1 MENKTRA
8 YIHTHT
14 HTHTSMTLSLV
25 LLELLHAEQHK
36 LFAKSSKVCVCI
48 AFKPSSLTL
57 LLVLP
62 IFVKGK
68 CFIKS
73 SSCVALPLPLLSR
86 FRRQKPPP
94 PPPLDV
100 AFAALVLL
108 QLLLPKDDDC
118 FFQTRGDFPSERRLC
133 RLMMTPTILPLPLPL
148 PRRRRRRLQEVV
160 EEKEGVRSRRKAPQ
174 KSNASVRKTAI
185 A

>member
-1 MENKTRA
+1 MQTRA
-8 YIHTHT
+8 HIHT
-14 HTHTSMTLSLV
+14 HTHTSMMVLLL

-48 AFKPSSLTL
+48 AFKPSSLM

-62 IFVKGK
+62 IFVGK
-68 CFIKS
+68 MRHKNHHNALRFLSRSCLGFGGKS
-73 SSCVALPLPLLSR
+73 SLLLFLLLSMLFSPLLFS
-86 FRRQKPPP
+86 FNFF
-94 PPPLDV
+94 L
-100 AFAALVLL
+100 
-108 QLLLPKDDDC
+108 LLLPKDDDC

-160 EEKEGVRSRRKAPQ
+160 EEKEGARSRRKAPQ